1 MLKIQSKV
9 AISNF
14 IGLIGC
20 MLSIIIL
27 TITFGCSPLF
37 AQANT
42 TITVNVGAKGER
54 ISTLL
59 NNLQNDYSLNLS
71 YNAGDSAFN
80 KVVSYEA
87 INKPVDEVLSDLVK
101 LSGHQYK
108 IIDNQFVIFPSPNI
122 PVIITPAILQSKSTT
137 KEPEAIS
144 DTIFIDKIVQKTDT
158 LIRIDTLVR
167 TDTIVKYDTIVVYRE
182 TAPEKAKGKIK
193 SLRTDIF
200 NDDARRNQG
209 WAFGIAYVKLL
220 TDYKIN
226 AIGEEEELA
235 GMIDDSE
242 NWSFRGNLLSLNA
255 FYNFQRFKAGAAID
269 YSNISNRFAF
279 DKVITTGGLFDVD
292 TLDTYYTLSGIDTNW
307 VYIKDSAWIPLDQTA
322 YIYDQINNLSYIDFQ
337 LSAAYAIIHNRSIE
351 VILQAGISM
360 NLLLSASGS
369 TLIKDTDYEVVDFDK
384 LEFNKINYSMMFG
397 IGARYKLNDAFDIN
411 PEIYYLGQLKDVYE
425 STMVSKKMHGVG
437 FKIGFLYY
445 L

>member
-1 MLKIQSKV
+1 
-9 AISNF
+9 
-14 IGLIGC
+14 

>member
-425 STMVSKKMHGVG
+425 STMVSKKMHGIG

>member
-1 MLKIQSKV
+1 
-9 AISNF
+9 
-14 IGLIGC
+14 

-425 STMVSKKMHGVG
+425 STMVSKKMHGIG